1 MYIHID
7 IYHLSIYLSIYLY
20 SHTYICP
27 YHGAGVR
34 RHHGQIRNALDGAG
48 AALYT
53 THTHMH
59 CICNICAV
67 HTPMA
72 GGVAQHIYCICN
84 AYATRRPPA
93 HHRGVHVRTKPKP
106 QGAGQERARRGWQGR
121 AARGAAGH
129 RGTPARRR
137 RRLRLRLRLR
147 HRMEHGAGARWA
159 GGQREARRHG
169 HSTQGPHTRGRFARA
184 PATRPDSCP
193 TSCRIV
199 AAQCGALHRLPLH
212 FVRTA
217 GPPRRRLAVASTNQQ
232 GGAGLATYFPAKSL
246 KCVLSAASRRPL
258 SAMCQAGTG
267 CAVKFVRHGLEVGRG
282 KIRYGGQ
289 ETGSQNGGGPVRGF
303 SILLRSSHHTQGKA
317 STDREPSGG
326 ACLCERCGSPFWPSR
341 FLPTVCFPST

>member
-1 MYIHID
+1 MSISWCRRTATSWAD
-7 IYHLSIYLSIYLY
+7 PKCPRRGGCRPVYH
-20 SHTYICP
+20 
-27 YHGAGVR
+27 
-34 RHHGQIRNALDGAG
+34 
-48 AALYT
+48 
-53 THTHMH
+53 THTHALHMQH
-59 CICNICAV
+59 MCCAHPDGGWRSTAHILHMQCICN
-67 HTPMA
+67 TP
-72 GGVAQHIYCICN
+72 
-84 AYATRRPPA
+84 TTRPPS
-93 HHRGVHVRTKPKP
+93 G
-106 QGAGQERARRGWQGR
+106 RARAHQTQTAGSRARKSERGWQGR

-246 KCVLSAASRRPL
+246 KCVLSAASRRLL

-267 CAVKFVRHGLEVGRG
+267 CAVKCVRHGLRVGRG
-282 KIRYGGQ
+282 K
-289 ETGSQNGGGPVRGF
+289 TWWPRG
-303 SILLRSSHHTQGKA
+303 
-317 STDREPSGG
+317 DP
-326 ACLCERCGSPFWPSR
+326 
-341 FLPTVCFPST
+341 

>member
-1 MYIHID
+1 MYVHICVYTCRY
-7 IYHLSIYLSIYLY
+7 IYISSLSLSLSLSLSSSLY

-53 THTHMH
+53 THTHALHMQH
-59 CICNICAV
+59 MCCAHPDGGWRSTAHILHMQCICN
-67 HTPMA
+67 TP
-72 GGVAQHIYCICN
+72 
-84 AYATRRPPA
+84 TTRPPS
-93 HHRGVHVRTKPKP
+93 G
-106 QGAGQERARRGWQGR
+106 RARAHQTQTAGSRARKSERGWQGR

-246 KCVLSAASRRPL
+246 KCVLSAASRRLL

-267 CAVKFVRHGLEVGRG
+267 CAVKCVRHGLRVGRG
-282 KIRYGGQ
+282 K
-289 ETGSQNGGGPVRGF
+289 TWWPRG
-303 SILLRSSHHTQGKA
+303 
-317 STDREPSGG
+317 DP
-326 ACLCERCGSPFWPSR
+326 
-341 FLPTVCFPST
+341 